1 MNRLAITSIVIIS
14 LLMSSCGRAKTNDDR
29 CCEINRFPKWAN
41 RLKEMPMPP
50 FMQGDSLIDV
60 YFAYNQTV
68 NGYEVT
74 GRWCPFNKISETGPV
89 VLNFRHTEMGKEYQ
103 YYSEKYHSYDTDMV
117 TFDKAFMGHQKGDVH
132 YFHYNSPDTL
142 DFFKKE
148 NGNSPLGYYSPFQFL
163 DIDFDG
169 KDELLINDWYQGQ
182 AGNGYEVFKMTN
194 RGLKKVE
201 YMPLDRLT
209 NMDRIDLK
217 NKTITIVDF
226 DGASDNDTFYFS
238 FKKRK
243 DRITDFPTYFFS
255 YCTRRFDFEKYNSE
269 QGAPFVLDS
278 IAVYAERDV
287 VRRLFYKVDGKKIHE
302 ALEAGE
308 KTKLISQLL
317 DGQEDKQK
325 AKELLLQE
333 QALYEQLA
341 GSMTT
346 ITFNIICLRN
356 WRGSC
361 IGPLFSASKN
371 KLIIAR
377 SEMYE
382 ELCLQANQD
391 DNVNESGVFIG
402 NAGELLLECIE
413 KALDLSVKNMWNM
426 QNEFEE
432 LDKQEA
438 RSYMEMA
445 RETKAKIKEMRPVMK
460 HWAELWDKIDEEL
473 TPGGSF
479 YSMGRIASTML
490 LEWASVATSLW

>member
-1 MNRLAITSIVIIS
+1 MRKRQLLIIIAIPFLLIGCGLGRNNSCKETSPQWVKRIQDITWPIS
-14 LLMSSCGRAKTNDDR
+14 
-29 CCEINRFPKWAN
+29 E
-41 RLKEMPMPP
+41 
-50 FMQGDSLIDV
+50 QGDSLIDV
-60 YFAYNQTV
+60 FFKYNQTV

-74 GRWCPFNKISETGPV
+74 GRWRPFDEKSETGA
-89 VLNFRHTEMGKEYQ
+89 VLLVFFNEKTGMAYQ
-103 YYSEKYHSYDTDMV
+103 YWNEKYHSYDTDKIS
-117 TFDKAFMGHQKGDVH
+117 FANDFKGHKAGTIH
-132 YFHYNSPDTL
+132 YFNYTAPDTT
-142 DFFKKE
+142 DSFKE
-148 NGNSPLGYYSPFQFL
+148 VNGNSPLGYFSPFQFL

-238 FKKRK
+238 YKKRK

-287 VRRLFYKVDGKKIHE
+287 VHRLFYKVDGKKIHE
-302 ALEAGE
+302 VLEAGE
-308 KTKLISQLL
+308 KTKLISKLL

-361 IGPLFSASKN
+361 IGPHFSASKN

-426 QNEFEE
+426 QNEFEG

-438 RSYMEMA
+438 RFYMEMA

-473 TPGGSF
+473 TPGGSY
-479 YSMGRIASTML
+479 YSMGRIASTMV

>member
-1 MNRLAITSIVIIS
+1 
-14 LLMSSCGRAKTNDDR
+14 
-29 CCEINRFPKWAN
+29 
-41 RLKEMPMPP
+41 
-50 FMQGDSLIDV
+50 
-60 YFAYNQTV
+60 
-68 NGYEVT
+68 
-74 GRWCPFNKISETGPV
+74 
-89 VLNFRHTEMGKEYQ
+89 
-103 YYSEKYHSYDTDMV
+103 
-117 TFDKAFMGHQKGDVH
+117 
-132 YFHYNSPDTL
+132 
-142 DFFKKE
+142 
-148 NGNSPLGYYSPFQFL
+148 
-163 DIDFDG
+163 
-169 KDELLINDWYQGQ
+169 
-182 AGNGYEVFKMTN
+182 
-194 RGLKKVE
+194 
-201 YMPLDRLT
+201 
-209 NMDRIDLK
+209 
-217 NKTITIVDF
+217 
-226 DGASDNDTFYFS
+226 
-238 FKKRK
+238 
-243 DRITDFPTYFFS
+243 
-255 YCTRRFDFEKYNSE
+255 
-269 QGAPFVLDS
+269 
-278 IAVYAERDV
+278 
-287 VRRLFYKVDGKKIHE
+287 
-302 ALEAGE
+302 
-308 KTKLISQLL
+308 
-317 DGQEDKQK
+317 
-325 AKELLLQE
+325 
-333 QALYEQLA
+333 
-341 GSMTT
+341 MTT

-473 TPGGSF
+473 TPGGSN